1 MSVYALIYLFVLTLL
16 LSLES
21 GTKYLLED
29 RWLDCNIIYFILIET
44 SNLVLFFTLQKLL

>member
-1 MSVYALIYLFVLTLL
+1 MSVYALIYLCQLLL
-16 LSLES
+16 LSLVS

-29 RWLDCNIIYFILIET
+29 RWLDCNIISFILIET